1 MKSNDCNAL
10 NRKREDK
17 MNVEEDEGK
26 ETRERGK
33 EKTDQVKENFQ
44 NVKEKGG
51 MWNRVEKQ
59 IER

>member
-1 MKSNDCNAL
+1 MWK
-10 NRKREDK
+10 KT
-17 MNVEEDEGK
+17 K
-26 ETRERGK
+26 ERRQERGR